1 MNGSPVMNG
10 SSVGCEFYVTF
21 LHAVMFGFYVYL
33 QVLFTCPVIRFQLPF
48 ISACLLVRGLTYLKQ
63 PSVVKEMSRSHL
75 LFKACGTL
83 SPEEKLFIYSCIN
96 YAGTYQVEI
105 NHLSISWSQIMLV
118 KRILEIAESL
128 EMMIIEL

>member
-1 MNGSPVMNG
+1 
-10 SSVGCEFYVTF
+10 
-21 LHAVMFGFYVYL
+21 
-33 QVLFTCPVIRFQLPF
+33 
-48 ISACLLVRGLTYLKQ
+48 
-63 PSVVKEMSRSHL
+63 MSRSHL

-118 KRILEIAESL
+118 KRILETAESL
-128 EMMIIEL
+128 EMMIIELQCMNPGAQTLLRQSIEMLPRASSSCEIEFKG